1 MKKCLRLLVCALLFV
16 MVYMLPCVMVGNTV
30 AYAAPKKSETVS
42 TQKQLDKALKDK
54 SIKKIVIQTTK
65 KKEFVIE
72 KKTYKGKTLVVNAA
86 KSKVVNAAKW
96 AKISIKDAD
105 CYTESAKDNK
115 IEIYDKQLTLV
126 VTKIAKISDLKLM
139 GKTVMDVQGDS
150 VKTMSLEVSSKA
162 KGSVINSTIPLNV
175 ENRDKVDIVVNEP
188 NTDDTASKEDST
200 SDSDSKEDDEEVPNP
215 EETEPDEVK
224 PEETKPEDTKPEDTK
239 PEDVKPEDSK
249 PDETNPETPSESVTP
264 SEPQK
269 EELLTPQQ
277 KLQYAIEHAYIGDP
291 VYAVDNISG
300 DVKATWNWKGDLI
313 IDLESYSMNGSLYIN
328 APEATN
334 IYLRDSGV
342 GMSGARISSYLV
354 INAPKAHVEC
364 EIMLRGFVIIQD
376 AKDFVVKDEVGKAVS
391 LQGKARLKLDS
402 AVNPVPMV
410 RIDTT
415 KEVVLSGSFDT
426 VSVMISDAVVKMAED
441 TTIAS
446 LEIPENST
454 GALIDCESE
463 GQLNTRIDTIT
474 ASERFSLGVSANT
487 INATKGVDYLP

>member
-1 MKKCLRLLVCALLFV
+1 M
-16 MVYMLPCVMVGNTV
+16 
-30 AYAAPKKSETVS
+30 
-42 TQKQLDKALKDK
+42 
-54 SIKKIVIQTTK
+54 
-65 KKEFVIE
+65 
-72 KKTYKGKTLVVNAA
+72 
-86 KSKVVNAAKW
+86 
-96 AKISIKDAD
+96 
-105 CYTESAKDNK
+105 
-115 IEIYDKQLTLV
+115 
-126 VTKIAKISDLKLM
+126 
-139 GKTVMDVQGDS
+139 
-150 VKTMSLEVSSKA
+150 
-162 KGSVINSTIPLNV
+162 
-175 ENRDKVDIVVNEP
+175 
-188 NTDDTASKEDST
+188 
-200 SDSDSKEDDEEVPNP
+200 
-215 EETEPDEVK
+215 
-224 PEETKPEDTKPEDTK
+224 KPEDTKPEDTK
-239 PEDVKPEDSK
+239 PEDVKPEDTKPEDSK
-249 PDETNPETPSESVTP
+249 PDETNPETPSETVTP